1 MIETY
6 LLEYFICFIEEGSLL
21 KASKRLHISQPSLS
35 KAMQKLED
43 ALSLKLFSRSK
54 NRLIL
59 NENGKALLPYI
70 KDCLLTID
78 SLENKAKSLK
88 DKDQKIKIGIT
99 APGPSIKYH
108 EILSNNDL
116 FNVEINDELTLING
130 LNNNKYDVIFINQ
143 DYKKDGYISYLN
155 MIETLGILVSKNH
168 PLANKKEGIHFKDV
182 DGESFI
188 LLNNLG
194 IWEDITR
201 RNLPNSN
208 LIHQEDDQKLNEI
221 ILKSSLSTFYTNY
234 GRRMILL
241 NDRIPLPFIDK
252 EATLPF
258 YIVLKKRN
266 ESLLSYFIS

>member
-21 KASKRLHISQPSLS
+21 KASKRLHISQPSLT
-35 KAMQKLED
+35 KAMQKLEEE
-43 ALSLKLFSRSK
+43 LSLKLFSRSK

-59 NENGKALLPYI
+59 NENGKELLPYI
-70 KDCLLTID
+70 KDCLLIIN
-78 SLENKAKSLK
+78 SLHAKAKSLK

-99 APGPSIKYH
+99 APGPAVKYH

-143 DYKKDGYISYLN
+143 DY
-155 MIETLGILVSKNH
+155 
-168 PLANKKEGIHFKDV
+168 KKEGIHFKDV